1 MFLLCF
7 RELYVVYVSS
17 ESIIGNNKEED
28 LVGFYLKVKNFDLV
42 LLLKNS
48 TVDLASFLSIK

>member
-7 RELYVVYVSS
+7 RELYVVYVSR

-48 TVDLASFLSIK
+48 TVDVASFLSVK